1 MNNSAKSKS
10 KSTHADAALSPVHC
24 PALCPALFFC
34 APASGQGKTT
44 ITAGIA
50 RYHKNQG
57 LDVRVFKTGPDYLD
71 PLILAQ
77 ASGKPVTQLDLWMVG
92 TELCKQYLYEAALEA
107 DLILIEG
114 VMGMFDGNPS
124 GADMAQYFGIPV
136 VAIIDASAM
145 AQTFGALAYGLA
157 TYKPV
162 STYEDNDS
170 AELVF
175 AGVIANKVGS
185 ERHAELIT
193 DSMPE
198 NIPLLACLKR
208 DETLI
213 LPERHLGLVF
223 PHQVIDI
230 EQRLDAIADTI
241 ANTALSALPAS
252 VKFLP
257 ATLEPYADE
266 LINGKLAGKKIG
278 IARDDAFSF
287 IYAANERFLQQM
299 GAELVYFS
307 PLKDDV
313 LPGVDA
319 LWFPGGYPELH
330 MEALQNNVA
339 MQSEVRD
346 FFTAGNKIL
355 AECGGMLYLQET
367 FSNLAGQRFTMAGLI
382 PGDGFMRDRGGC
394 QGMQYAPILGNNNPA
409 GEIKGHAHHRSRSEN
424 TLEPVAYGRRLRH
437 PAPGEAIVRSKG
449 LLASYLHLYFP
460 SNPNAIVDIFS

>member
-1 MNNSAKSKS
+1 MDNLEQSTP
-10 KSTHADAALSPVHC
+10 THA
-24 PALCPALFFC
+24 ALCPALFFC

-50 RYHKNQG
+50 RYHKNKG

-77 ASGKPVTQLDLWMVG
+77 ASGNPVTQLDLWMVG
-92 TELCKQYLYEAALEA
+92 TQLCKQYLYEAALEA

-136 VAIIDASAM
+136 VAIIDARAM
-145 AQTFGALAYGLA
+145 AQTFGAVAYGLA

-162 STYEDNDS
+162 SSYHENNS
-170 AELVF
+170 ANLVF

-193 DSMPE
+193 NSVPE
-198 NIPLLACLKR
+198 NVALLACLQR

-223 PHQVIDI
+223 PHQVTDI
-230 EQRLDAIADTI
+230 EQRLDAIAETI
-241 ANTALSALPAS
+241 AKTALATLPAAIE
-252 VKFLP
+252 FFP
-257 ATLEPYADE
+257 ATVEPYATE
-266 LINGKLAGKKIG
+266 LIKGKLAGKKIA
-278 IARDDAFSF
+278 IAKDDAFSF

-299 GAELVYFS
+299 GVELVYFS
-307 PLKDDV
+307 PLTDEV
-313 LPGVDA
+313 LPDVDA

-330 MEALQNNVA
+330 METLQNNVA
-339 MQSEVRD
+339 MHTHIRE
-346 FFTAGNKIL
+346 FFSAGNKIL
-355 AECGGMLYLQET
+355 AECGGMLYLQES
-367 FSNLAGQRFTMAGLI
+367 FSNLEGKRFTMVGII

-394 QGMQYAPILGNNNPA
+394 QGMQYAPILGENNPE
-409 GEIKGHAHHRSRSEN
+409 GEIKAHAHHRSRSEN
-424 TLEPVAYGRRLRH
+424 TLEPIAYGRRLRH

-449 LLASYLHLYFP
+449 LLATYLHLYFP
-460 SNPNAIVDIFS
+460 SNPEAIIEIFS